1 MNDMQIFKANL
12 KTELQL
18 IAALLFVIL
27 IFFPFF
33 SRVPTI
39 GWIILLVLYASLLFA
54 NLLFSRL
61 NEIHVDDTKMELTLI
76 YKNYFRTLKSTSY
89 SLREIKVTYKRKAT
103 SLRSGIKNV
112 CSLYFQD
119 KLLVDIIPDNDGWD
133 DSEVHAFVAKLS
145 DLGVERKFVGY
156 ALKDVEM

>member
-12 KTELQL
+12 KAELQL
-18 IAALLFVIL
+18 IAALLFAIL
-27 IFFPFF
+27 IFFPLF

-39 GWIILLVLYASLLFA
+39 AWIILLVLYASLLFA

-76 YKNYFRTLKSTSY
+76 YRNYFRTVKSTSY
-89 SLREIKVTYKRKAT
+89 NLKEIKFTYKRKAT
-103 SLRSGIKNV
+103 SIRSGIKNV

-119 KLLVDIIPDNDGWD
+119 KMIVDIIPDNDGWD
-133 DSEVHAFVAKLS
+133 NSEVHAFV
-145 DLGVERKFVGY
+145 GNY
-156 ALKDVEM
+156 WI